1 MEKVC
6 TLSADLLHFMPRPS
20 PLLRRTFL
28 HSTHRSSH
36 LMYTL
41 LHSWH
46 KSFPCRAQ
54 TFSPHALT
62 SFHAVR
68 ADISHTM
75 PHRRNAE
82 GLGILLRRPN
92 RTQGAFST
100 AQKDRAASPH
110 SSCARA
116 ISPQSAL
123 HEQNPPFCSPNCPKS
138 SHHEQN
144 PLFCSPNC
152 PQSSHHEQNPPFYSP
167 DTPQLAH
174 HECNIPQQNGE
185 G

>member
-46 KSFPCRAQ
+46 RSFPCRAQ
-54 TFSPHALT
+54 AFSPHALT

-100 AQKDRAASPH
+100 AQKDRAASPIPPALAQSPQVIPPRTKLAILFARLSPVSPPRTKPTFLFARH
-110 SSCARA
+110 SSV
-116 ISPQSAL
+116 SPSRVQHPST
-123 HEQNPPFCSPNCPKS
+123 E
-138 SHHEQN
+138 
-144 PLFCSPNC
+144 
-152 PQSSHHEQNPPFYSP
+152 
-167 DTPQLAH
+167 
-174 HECNIPQQNGE
+174 
-185 G
+185 

>member
-46 KSFPCRAQ
+46 RSFPCRAQ
-54 TFSPHALT
+54 AFSPHALT

-92 RTQGAFST
+92 RTQGRFPPRRRI
-100 AQKDRAASPH
+100 AQPPPFLLRSRNRPK
-110 SSCARA
+110 SSR
-116 ISPQSAL
+116 
-123 HEQNPPFCSPNCPKS
+123 HEQNSPFCSPDCPQS
-138 SHHEQN
+138 AHHEQN

-152 PQSSHHEQNPPFYSP
+152 PQSAHHEQNPPFCSP

-174 HECNIPQQNGE
+174 HECNIPRQNDE